1 MTERVQGLS
10 YLQKLLAKFLTVLLT
25 AKFGSKLGGNYC
37 GCLHDGDT
45 RSLVITGDWPPDRGG
60 VMVFIISL
68 ILPPAV
74 HSTCVGIIIT
84 YYGGQCY

>member
-45 RSLVITGDWPPDRGG
+45 RSLQATGHQTGEELWS
-60 VMVFIISL
+60 SL
-68 ILPPAV
+68 FL
-74 HSTCVGIIIT
+74 
-84 YYGGQCY
+84 